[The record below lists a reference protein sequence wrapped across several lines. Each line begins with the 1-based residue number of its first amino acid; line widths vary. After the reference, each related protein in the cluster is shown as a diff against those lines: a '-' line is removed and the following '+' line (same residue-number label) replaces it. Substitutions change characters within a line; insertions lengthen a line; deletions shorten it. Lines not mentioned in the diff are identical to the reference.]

1 MAVDSAT
8 AAANASLT
16 QALTQLRRTLLEE
29 RVALKLVEQATEAQ
43 KAANA
48 ANVTV
53 GRGKVLDIEA

>member
-1 MAVDSAT
+1 MAVNPTS
-8 AAANASLT
+8 AAASNLT
-16 QALTQLRRTLLEE
+16 QVLAQLRRTLLQE
-29 RVALKLVEQATEAQ
+29 RVALQLVEQATEAQ

>member
-1 MAVDSAT
+1 MAVDP
-8 AAANASLT
+8 AAAATNLT
-16 QALTQLRRTLLEE
+16 QVLAQLRRTLLQE
-29 RVALKLVEQATEAQ
+29 RVALQLVEQATEAQ

>member
-1 MAVDSAT
+1 MAVDPASV
-8 AAANASLT
+8 AASNLT
-16 QALTQLRRTLLEE
+16 QVLAQLRRTLLQE
-29 RVALKLVEQATEAQ
+29 RVALQLVEQATEAQ

>member
-8 AAANASLT
+8 AAASNLT
-16 QALTQLRRTLLEE
+16 QALAQLRRTLLQE
-29 RVALKLVEQATEAQ
+29 RVALQLVEQATEAQ

>member
-1 MAVDSAT
+1 MAVDPAS
-8 AAANASLT
+8 AAASNLT
-16 QALTQLRRTLLEE
+16 QVLAQLRRTLLQE
-29 RVALKLVEQATEAQ
+29 RVALQFVEQATEAQ

>member
-1 MAVDSAT
+1 MAVDPASAT
-8 AAANASLT
+8 ASNLT
-16 QALTQLRRTLLEE
+16 QVLAQLRRTLLQE
-29 RVALKLVEQATEAQ
+29 RVALQLVEQATEAQ